1 MKDKKLVFYTLYKED
16 EKNGDL
22 INIINFDSIDQV
34 ANYLKIK
41 KRTIYNRLQDKK
53 KLLDK
58 YIIYKDYINI
68 NDLI

>member
-1 MKDKKLVFYTLYKED
+1 MKNKKLVFYTLYKED

-34 ANYLKIK
+34 ASYLKIK

>member
-58 YIIYKDYINI
+58 YIIYKDYISVS
-68 NDLI
+68 DLI